1 VVKPKKV
8 LVPLASY
15 SVRFRPELVRDADGQ
30 TLQTDVHGDAV
41 KAEYPF
47 TMEGFWAA
55 GGATTD
61 LVDGKINPFGAI
73 DVRDAYV
80 VRASAAFDP
89 KSLVV
94 SVKRDGQPVEIAVRP
109 GNINNLPQCPVPDG
123 PTAIMI
129 FRSTGGHSIDWEVG
143 TFTASIDAV
152 AADNSQAL
160 FSADSFGKT
169 RYRDVPFTT
178 LEFVDPNK
186 LFRWLDSGPPEN
198 CEGLRPPDMN
208 IGYVPDMAVPDGG

>member
-1 VVKPKKV
+1 
-8 LVPLASY
+8 
-15 SVRFRPELVRDADGQ
+15 VRFKPELVRDADGQ
-30 TLQTDVHGDAV
+30 TLRSDVHGDAV

-47 TMEGFWAA
+47 FTEGFWAA

-80 VRASAAFDP
+80 IRASAAFDP

-109 GNINNLPQCPVPDG
+109 GNINSLPQCPVPDG

-129 FRSTGGHSIDWEVG
+129 FRSSGGYSTDWEVG

-152 AADNSQAL
+152 AADNPQAL
-160 FSADSFGKT
+160 FSADPFGKT

-186 LFRWLDSGPPEN
+186 LFRWLESGTPEQ
-198 CEGLRPPDMN
+198 CEGRRPPDMN